1 MFELVLGMCVILLVF
16 IAMCA
21 VEKIPCVDK
30 MLEKGVEIMTAGTD
44 GQARENS
51 QQKKEPARENNQT
64 PIFTYGIDNQR
75 TSTAYKHFNIRSGN
89 LQHFCANR
97 KEFYN

>member
-1 MFELVLGMCVILLVF
+1 MFDLILGMCCILLVF

-21 VEKIPCVDK
+21 VEKIPGVDRI
-30 MLEKGVEIMTAGTD
+30 LEKSVEVMTTASD
-44 GQARENS
+44 GQVRENS

-64 PIFTYGIDNQR
+64 PIFTQGIEYHR
-75 TSTAYKHFNIRSGN
+75 TSIACKYSNTRSGN

-97 KEFYN
+97 KEF

>member
-1 MFELVLGMCVILLVF
+1 MFDLILGMCCILLVF

-21 VEKIPCVDK
+21 ALKIPCVDK
-30 MLEKGVEIMTAGTD
+30 MLEKGVEIMTVCSDA
-44 GQARENS
+44 QVRESS

-64 PIFTYGIDNQR
+64 PIFTYGIEYHR
-75 TSTAYKHFNIRSGN
+75 ISTAYKHFNIRSGN

-97 KEFYN
+97 KEF

>member
-21 VEKIPCVDK
+21 ALKIPGIDK
-30 MLEKGVEIMTAGTD
+30 VLEKGAEIMTVGSDERAC
-44 GQARENS
+44 ENS

-64 PIFTYGIDNQR
+64 PIFTQGIKC
-75 TSTAYKHFNIRSGN
+75 YKTPIACDYYNTRSGN
-89 LQHFCANR
+89 LQLFCANR